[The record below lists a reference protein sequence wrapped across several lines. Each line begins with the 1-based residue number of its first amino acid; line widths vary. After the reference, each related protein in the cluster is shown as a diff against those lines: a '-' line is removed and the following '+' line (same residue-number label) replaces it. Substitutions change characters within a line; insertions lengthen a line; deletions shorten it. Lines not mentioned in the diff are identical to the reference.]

1 MNVVKS
7 VMQRAMPLKLC
18 SDDTAVDKGFAS
30 CSDFVLNNPKHSELC
45 SISRMA
51 FSGKAFAQ

>member
-1 MNVVKS
+1 
-7 VMQRAMPLKLC
+7 MQRAMPLKLC

-45 SISRMA
+45 SISRME